1 MNRCPAASATRVIS
15 SRKSTTEPVQNATTK
30 ARRPEKE
37 NGLLRVFASSWLH
50 LGSALPDGLP
60 QIVDRHQASV
70 DRRNLLYVELQPL
83 NVVVENLIFL
93 DHGPDGRVRRRRI
106 ELIRF
111 NKDLCLW
118 QVGDE
123 HAVRVIASLEMIDIQ

>member
-93 DHGPDGRVRRRRI
+93 DDWSSGGIGRRRV
-106 ELIRF
+106 EF
-111 NKDLCLW
+111 VGFDKD
-118 QVGDE
+118 
-123 HAVRVIASLEMIDIQ
+123 